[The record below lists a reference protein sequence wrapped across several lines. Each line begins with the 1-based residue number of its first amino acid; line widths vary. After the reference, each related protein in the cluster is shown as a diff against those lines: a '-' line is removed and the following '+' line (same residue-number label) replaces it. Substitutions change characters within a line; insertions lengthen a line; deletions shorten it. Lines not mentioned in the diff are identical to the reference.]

1 MSQFIKPI
9 GGTELMHNELMR
21 RVDKNLIKDISIFN
35 YLSNADF
42 NKKTVYWNQLSY
54 DQEAINFLNDTGMV
68 NRIDHFVF
76 VSYWQAE
83 IYRKF
88 FDLPDSKINVIKNAC
103 IGVEPKLKG
112 NNDKIKVCYTSTP
125 WRGLD
130 ILLDVW
136 SELKPTNAELHIFSG
151 TKIYGNE
158 FYKSQDEIHKH
169 LYNKCSELPNVI
181 YRDNIPN
188 DELRRELP
196 SFDILA
202 YPSTFEETSC
212 ISVIEAISAGL
223 RVICSSLGALPETT
237 EGWARM
243 YPSIKDRSLHV
254 KTFTG
259 ILREEIN
266 AVKEGIY
273 NDQSILQSE
282 VYAPAWSWEERIYDW
297 EEFLSSI

>member
-1 MSQFIKPI
+1 MSQFIKPM

-21 RVDKNLIKDISIFN
+21 RVDKNLIKNISIFN
-35 YLSNADF
+35 YLNNADF

-54 DQEAINFLNDTGMV
+54 DQEAISFLNDTGMV
-68 NRIDHFVF
+68 ERINHFVF

-83 IYRKF
+83 IYKKF

-103 IGVEPKLKG
+103 IGVEPKLEG
-112 NNDKIKVCYTSTP
+112 NNNKIKVCYTSTP

-130 ILLDVW
+130 ILLDSW
-136 SELKPTNAELHIFSG
+136 AKLNPRAELHIFSG

-158 FYKSQDEIHKH
+158 FYKSQDEVHKH
-169 LYNKCSELPNVI
+169 LYNKCNKIPNVI
-181 YRDNIPN
+181 YRDNISN
-188 DELRRELP
+188 AELRKELP

-202 YPSTFEETSC
+202 YPNTFEETSC

-243 YPSIKDRSLHV
+243 YPSIRDRSLHI
-254 KTFTG
+254 KTFAD
-259 ILREEIN
+259 ILGEEID
-266 AVKEGIY
+266 AVRDGIY
-273 NDQSILQSE
+273 ADQSRLQTE
-282 VYAPAWSWEERIYDW
+282 VYAPAWNWDERIYDW
-297 EEFLSSI
+297 EGFLSSI